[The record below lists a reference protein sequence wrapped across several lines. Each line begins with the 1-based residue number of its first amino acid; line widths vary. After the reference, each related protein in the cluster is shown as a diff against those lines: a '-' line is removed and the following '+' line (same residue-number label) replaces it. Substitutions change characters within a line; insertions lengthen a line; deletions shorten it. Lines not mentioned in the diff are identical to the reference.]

1 MALLKSSCPDLEL
14 ITCGKVRDLYR
25 IDDNT
30 LLFVA
35 TDRISAFDVIMKN
48 GVPGKG
54 KLLTQM
60 SVFWFNYLKDI
71 LPNHIITTE
80 FDQMPEKVQKYRDQL
95 EYRCLLVKKLK
106 VFSVEAIVRGYITGS
121 AWSEYKKKG
130 TVCDITLPEGL
141 KESQSFEK
149 ALYTPSTKAEIGQH
163 DENIHPSKVPEIIGD
178 KYADQISEI
187 SVKLYTKAKEYA
199 LSKGIIIA
207 DTKFEFGRDD
217 TGILYLVDEVLTP
230 DSSRFWLSLNYEVGK
245 NQESFDKQ
253 YLRNYLL
260 SIDFDKKTSI
270 ELPNDIITK
279 TMERYI
285 ETYKMITDSDPTFL

>member
-245 NQESFDKQ
+245 SQESFDKQ

>member
-106 VFSVEAIVRGYITGS
+106 VFSVEAIVRS

-230 DSSRFWLSLNYEVGK
+230 DSS
-245 NQESFDKQ
+245 SFDKQ

>member
-245 NQESFDKQ
+245 SQESFDKQ

-279 TMERYI
+279 TMKRYI
-285 ETYKMITDSDPTFL
+285 EAYKMITDSDPTFL

>member
-1 MALLKSSCPDLEL
+1 
-14 ITCGKVRDLYR
+14 
-25 IDDNT
+25 
-30 LLFVA
+30 
-35 TDRISAFDVIMKN
+35 
-48 GVPGKG
+48 
-54 KLLTQM
+54 M

-245 NQESFDKQ
+245 SQESFDKQ

>member
-1 MALLKSSCPDLEL
+1 MITQLEDPKNSCPDLEL

-48 GVPGKG
+48 GVPGKE
-54 KLLTQM
+54 KLLTQI

-80 FDQMPEKVQKYRDQL
+80 FDQMSE
-95 EYRCLLVKKLK
+95 KKLSF
-106 VFSVEAIVRGYITGS
+106 VDIYITGS
-121 AWSEYKKKG
+121 AWSES
-130 TVCDITLPEGL
+130 LPEGL

-163 DENIHPSKVPEIIGD
+163 VPEINM
-178 KYADQISEI
+178 QI
-187 SVKLYTKAKEYA
+187 
-199 LSKGIIIA
+199 
-207 DTKFEFGRDD
+207 KFQKFRDD
-217 TGILYLVDEVLTP
+217 TGILYIVDEVLTP

-245 NQESFDKQ
+245 SQESFDKQ

-270 ELPNDIITK
+270 ELPNDIVTK

-285 ETYKMITDSDPTFL
+285 EAYKMITDSDPTF

>member
-14 ITCGKVRDLYR
+14 IACGKVRDLYR

-48 GVPGKG
+48 GIPGKG

-80 FDQMPEKVQKYRDQL
+80 FDQMPEKVQKYREQL
-95 EYRCLLVKKLK
+95 EYRCLLVKNLK
-106 VFSVEAIVRGYITGS
+106 VFPLEAIVRGYITGS

-130 TVCDITLPEGL
+130 TVCDITLSEGL
-141 KESQSFEK
+141 KESQSFEN

-163 DENIHPSKVPEIIGD
+163 DENIHPSEVPGIIGD
-178 KYADQISEI
+178 KYAQQISEI

-199 LSKGIIIA
+199 LSRGIIIA

-217 TGILYLVDEVLTP
+217 AGILYLVDEVLTP
-230 DSSRFWLSLNYEVGK
+230 DSSRFWYSSNYEVGK
-245 NQESFDKQ
+245 GQESFDKQ

-260 SIDFDKKTSI
+260 SIEFDKKTSM

-285 ETYKMITDSDPTFL
+285 EAYKLITDSDPTFL

>member
-1 MALLKSSCPDLEL
+1 MYCTILIRVHSCPDLEL

-48 GVPGKG
+48 GVPGKE
-54 KLLTQM
+54 KLLTQI

-80 FDQMPEKVQKYRDQL
+80 FDQMSEKK
-95 EYRCLLVKKLK
+95 
-106 VFSVEAIVRGYITGS
+106 AIVRGYITGS

-130 TVCDITLPEGL
+130 TVCDTTLPEGL
-141 KESQSFEK
+141 KEGQSFEK
-149 ALYTPSTKAEIGQH
+149 ALYTP
-163 DENIHPSKVPEIIGD
+163 N
-178 KYADQISEI
+178 ADQISEI
-187 SVKLYTKAKEYA
+187 SVKLYTKAKKYA

-207 DTKFEFGRDD
+207 DTEFEFGRDD
-217 TGILYLVDEVLTP
+217 TGILYIVDEVLTP

-245 NQESFDKQ
+245 SQESFDKQ

-270 ELPNDIITK
+270 ELPNDIVTK

-285 ETYKMITDSDPTFL
+285 EAYKMITDSDPTFL